1 MKIRLELIL
10 GIVLFLAAFAVLYF
24 LANVINP
31 PAINV
36 LVAACDITA
45 GEMLTSNIARLE
57 EVSLPDPSLVIT
69 EEDVSRFSGA
79 VAVEDIHKGELLQM
93 VSFVLPDHPSAQTHT
108 SLGLDDPAMAAFVIP
123 VDINTAPSDI
133 RRGDLVDV
141 IMGIGGENQMMGEFL
156 SGAVSQEPSS
166 WTEVEPVPLET
177 PDSDD
182 GEKSYSQEEADDD
195 DVPWSADPS
204 QFYPQE
210 SSPHAVE
217 QESSMEVLLPIA
229 KVLVRCARVLDVV
242 YEESTPSTYETSA
255 GGETA
260 HGEIAALVLM
270 VPVESQELLTFALS
284 NGDVRVGLRSPL
296 TGTDN
301 TPTLGMSW
309 GDLAEFFSYEREL
322 RLQKSL
328 LDSSNSN
335 TGVSLIDAIEEA
347 YEKSTASAG
356 RTSEELENSDE
367 FTPGSE

>member
-36 LVAACDITA
+36 LVAVRDITA
-45 GEMLTSNIARLE
+45 GETLTVNMARLE

-69 EEDVSRFSGA
+69 EEEVSRFSGA
-79 VAVEDIHKGELLQM
+79 IAVEDIHQGELLQM
-93 VSFVLPDHPSAQTHT
+93 VSFVLPDHPAAPMYT

-123 VDINTAPSDI
+123 VDISTAPSDI

-141 IMGIGGENQMMGEFL
+141 IMGIGGENQMTGEFL
-156 SGAVSQEPSS
+156 SGTVSQESSS
-166 WTEVEPVPLET
+166 WTEVETVPLVT

-182 GEKSYSQEEADDD
+182 EETSSLQEEGGEDNT
-195 DVPWSADPS
+195 PWFADPS
-204 QFYPQE
+204 EFYPQD

-217 QESSMEVLLPIA
+217 REKSIEVLLPIA

-242 YEESTPSTYETSA
+242 YEESTSSTYDTSVN
-255 GGETA
+255 GETV
-260 HGEIAALVLM
+260 HGDLSALVLM
-270 VPVESQELLTFALS
+270 VPIESQELLTFALS

-296 TGTDN
+296 AGTDH

-322 RLQKSL
+322 RLQQSL
-328 LDSSNSN
+328 LDSNDLN
-335 TGVSLIDAIEEA
+335 TGVSLIDAIMEA
-347 YEKSTASAG
+347 YEKPTTSAEPSAG
-356 RTSEELENSDE
+356 EFDSSDE
-367 FTPGSE
+367 SIPGRE